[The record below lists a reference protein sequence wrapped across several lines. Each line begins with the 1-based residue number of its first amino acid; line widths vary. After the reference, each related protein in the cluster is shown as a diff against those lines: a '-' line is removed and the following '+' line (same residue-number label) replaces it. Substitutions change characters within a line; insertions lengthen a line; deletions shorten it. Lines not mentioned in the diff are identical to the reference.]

1 MIVLQMYN
9 GGKIVNLKQSLRIF
23 FQICNFMDI
32 IEREESNFIRF
43 IKVFS
48 EVFFDVCM
56 FIWIVYK
63 LGDDVIRELSNIL
76 LGEIMVLCWF

>member
-1 MIVLQMYN
+1 
-9 GGKIVNLKQSLRIF
+9 
-23 FQICNFMDI
+23 MDI
-32 IEREESNFIRF
+32 IEREESNFIWF

-76 LGEIMVLCWF
+76 LGEIMVLCWLW